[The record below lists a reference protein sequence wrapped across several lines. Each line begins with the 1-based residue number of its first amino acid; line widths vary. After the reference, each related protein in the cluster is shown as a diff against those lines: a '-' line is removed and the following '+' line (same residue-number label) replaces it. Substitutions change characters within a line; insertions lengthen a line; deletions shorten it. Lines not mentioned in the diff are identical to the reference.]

1 MVLSIK
7 YVPPLPQPLRW
18 FLGRWADRFDH
29 WSTVLIKNRQ
39 NCDHI
44 PTAFPQ
50 DTNLMVSDG
59 YYPKANAYAEWASWV
74 AIKIKNSRA
83 RFY

>member
-1 MVLSIK
+1 MSL
-7 YVPPLPQPLRW
+7 LPQLLSW
-18 FLGRWADRFDH
+18 FLGWRADRFDH

-44 PTAFPQ
+44 PIAFPQ
-50 DTNLMVSDG
+50 DTNLMVFDG
-59 YYPKANAYAEWASWV
+59 YYPKASAYAEWASWV
-74 AIKIKNSRA
+74 AIKIKNSHA